1 MKEKFKANTV
11 EGRLSL
17 FKLRALEL
25 MIEIVLF
32 CKLIR
37 TLFETIQRVGTVF
50 NLIKNIKIY
59 N

>member
-1 MKEKFKANTV
+1 MMKEKFKANTV

-37 TLFETIQRVGTVF
+37 IFFKTIQRMGNGL
-50 NLIKNIKIY
+50 NLIKKYKNL
-59 N
+59 

>member
-37 TLFETIQRVGTVF
+37 IFFETIQMVGTGF
-50 NLIKNIKIY
+50 PLLKKYKNL
-59 N
+59 